1 MHRKERQSV
10 INVIYYFDHMS
21 EHNKKDKVNEDDK
34 TSKGRPDKKPDL
46 RDYKSEDKDA
56 LVEEKLE

>member
-1 MHRKERQSV
+1 
-10 INVIYYFDHMS
+10 MS
-21 EHNKKDKVNEDDK
+21 EHNKKDKVNEDDE